1 MKKNSICIKT
11 NCIFICIIMFIST
24 LTACSFQYVNSPS
37 ANEKSEVFMSSWN
50 ENSKVT
56 QSIIEYVEDITNEA
70 SSDYIPIEDRIAVFD
85 MDGTLISYVLPSY
98 FDMELIFYRSFKDP
112 SYIINEDLK
121 SKALSCVSD
130 ISKGNYTSETGSN
143 FKVLAE
149 EIFSGMT
156 FEEYDKYVKDFKE
169 NYVTSFENL
178 KYKEAFYQPMVEVVD
193 YLSAN
198 DFTIYLVTG
207 TDRDEARALLDG
219 IVNIPVNNIIG
230 STISVKAS
238 GQADENDSSYKF
250 QESDSILRGSNVIN
264 KPANF
269 SKITSIVQEIGKQ
282 PILAFGDSQG
292 DYSMLN
298 YALANNKYKSAS
310 YVVLHDDTQREYGT
324 ENGDPS
330 IISSAQENNWNII
343 SMKNDFDKVFLKET
357 NKTKENINDALSS
370 MEYLT
375 YLPN

>member
-1 MKKNSICIKT
+1 
-11 NCIFICIIMFIST
+11 MFIST
-24 LTACSFQYVNSPS
+24 LTACSFQYVKSPS
-37 ANEKSEVFMSSWN
+37 SNEKSEVFMSSWN
-50 ENSKVT
+50 VNSKVT

-310 YVVLHDDTQREYGT
+310 YVVLHDDTQREYGN

-357 NKTKENINDALSS
+357 NKTRENINDALSS